1 MASQPLTALALV
13 GLGIRHFSVSARAI
27 PWMKRLVRAVRADD
41 AQDASEK
48 ALSSATADDAERHI
62 RALLESAFPA

>member
-1 MASQPLTALALV
+1 MDEEA
-13 GLGIRHFSVSARAI
+13 
-27 PWMKRLVRAVRADD
+27 RADD